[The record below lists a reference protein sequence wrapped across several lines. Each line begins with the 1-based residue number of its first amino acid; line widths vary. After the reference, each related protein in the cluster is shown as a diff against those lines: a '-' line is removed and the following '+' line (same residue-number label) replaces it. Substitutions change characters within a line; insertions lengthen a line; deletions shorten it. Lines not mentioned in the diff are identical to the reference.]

1 MAVPTLKPTRPAA
14 KPPKGRG
21 RRVRRLTARDRLV
34 LGLMLGIPALIH
46 IGLVW
51 GPALASVA
59 LSFTSWD
66 GIGGLST
73 IKWIGTRN
81 YEEIFTIYPPFWP
94 AVRHNIIW
102 LVFLLIVPTT
112 FGLFL
117 AVLLDKQLRFS
128 RIYQSAIF
136 TPVVLALVI
145 VGFIWQLVYSPE
157 QGLINNIIGRTG
169 QDGDG
174 PLIDWL
180 GDPNINLWAVMVA
193 AAWRHTGYIMILYL
207 AGLKGVDPQLKEAAA
222 IDGANE
228 WQAFRRVVFPALR
241 PVNIVVMAVT
251 VIEALRAFDI
261 VYVINGGTNG
271 LELISV
277 LVYRNIV
284 GEASRIGYGSA
295 LAVLML
301 LVAVGFIVAYMTQ
314 IYREEKK

>member
-1 MAVPTLKPTRPAA
+1 MAVPTLKPTQPAA
-14 KPPKGRG
+14 KPPKARG
-21 RRVRRLTARDRLV
+21 RRVRRLTPRDRLV
-34 LGLMLGIPALIH
+34 LGLMLGVPALIH

-51 GPALASVA
+51 GPALASIA

-66 GIGGLST
+66 GIGGLGT

-102 LVFLLIVPTT
+102 LVFLLLVPTT

-128 RIYQSAIF
+128 RLYQSAIF
-136 TPVVLALVI
+136 TPVVLALAI

-157 QGLINNIIGRTG
+157 QGLLNNILGRTG
-169 QDGDG
+169 QNGDG

-180 GDPNINLWAVMVA
+180 GNKDINIWAVMVA

-228 WQAFRRVVFPALR
+228 WQAFRKVVFPALR

-261 VYVINGGTNG
+261 VYIINGGTNG

-301 LVAVGFIVAYMTQ
+301 VVAVGFIVTYMVQ
-314 IYREEKK
+314 IYREEKQ

>member
-1 MAVPTLKPTRPAA
+1 MAVPTLKPTQPAA
-14 KPPKGRG
+14 KPPKARG
-21 RRVRRLTARDRLV
+21 RRVRRLTPRDRLV
-34 LGLMLGIPALIH
+34 LGLMLGVPALIH

-51 GPALASVA
+51 GPALASIA

-66 GIGGLST
+66 GIGGLGT

-102 LVFLLIVPTT
+102 LVFLLLVPTT

-128 RIYQSAIF
+128 RLYQSAIF
-136 TPVVLALVI
+136 TPVVLALAI

-157 QGLINNIIGRTG
+157 QGLLNNILGRTG
-169 QDGDG
+169 QNGDG

-180 GDPNINLWAVMVA
+180 GNPDINLWAVLVA

-228 WQAFRRVVFPALR
+228 WQAFRKVVFPALR

-261 VYVINGGTNG
+261 VYIINGGTNG

-301 LVAVGFIVAYMTQ
+301 VVAVGFIVSYMVQ
-314 IYREEKK
+314 IYREEKQ

>member
-1 MAVPTLKPTRPAA
+1 MALPTVQATPPVA
-14 KPPKGRG
+14 KPPKARG
-21 RRVRRLTARDRLV
+21 RRVRRLTNRDRLV
-34 LGLMLGIPALIH
+34 LGLMLGIPSLIH

-51 GPALASVA
+51 GPALASVG

-66 GIGGLST
+66 GIGGLGT
-73 IKWIGTRN
+73 IKWIGFDN
-81 YEEIFTIYPPFWP
+81 YEQIFTIYPPFWP

-117 AVLLDKQLRFS
+117 AVLLDKQIKFS
-128 RIYQSAIF
+128 RLYQSAIF

-145 VGFIWQLVYSPE
+145 VGFMWELVYSPE
-157 QGLINNIIGRTG
+157 QGLINNVFNRTG
-169 QDGDG
+169 QNGDG

-180 GDPNINLWAVMVA
+180 GDPDLNLWAVLVA
-193 AAWRHTGYIMILYL
+193 ASWRHTGYIMILYL

-228 WQAFRRVVFPALR
+228 WQAFRKVVFPSLR

-301 LVAVGFIVAYMTQ
+301 LVAVGFIFTYLAQ
-314 IYREEKK
+314 IYREEKQ

>member
-1 MAVPTLKPTRPAA
+1 MALPTVKAA
-14 KPPKGRG
+14 PPDVKPPKARA
-21 RRVRRLTARDRLV
+21 RRVRRLTPHDRLV
-34 LGLMLGIPALIH
+34 LGLMLGIPSLIH

-51 GPALASVA
+51 GPTLASFA
-59 LSFTSWD
+59 LSFSSWD
-66 GIGGLST
+66 GIGGIST
-73 IKWIGTRN
+73 IKWIGFEN
-81 YEEIFTIYPPFWP
+81 YEQIFTIYPPFWP
-94 AVRHNIIW
+94 AVQNNIIW
-102 LVFLLIVPTT
+102 LAFLLLVPTT

-136 TPVVLALVI
+136 TPVVLALVV

-157 QGLINNIIGRTG
+157 NGLLNNILGRTG
-169 QDGDG
+169 QEGDG

-180 GDPNINLWAVMVA
+180 GDPDINLWAVLIA

-207 AGLKGVDPQLKEAAA
+207 AGLKSVDPQLKEAAE

-228 WQAFRRVVFPALR
+228 WQAFRNVVFPSLR

-261 VYVINGGTNG
+261 VYIINKGRNG

-277 LVYRNIV
+277 LVYNNV
-284 GEASRIGYGSA
+284 AGETSRIGYGSA
-295 LAVLML
+295 LAVLLL
-301 LVAVGFIVAYMTQ
+301 LVSLGFIVTYMWQ
-314 IYREEKK
+314 VFREEKL